1 MSTPQPT
8 PAATPADDT
17 QSRRR
22 SIQRFLS
29 KIIKPGKS
37 GKSKK
42 PEPASADPTASAAES
57 SSAAAE
63 APSTSATPATPAT
76 PAPPVTP
83 APPAPEPIEDVAEPT
98 EAGPSTSKA
107 APLSVGARLLAEK
120 HGIEI
125 PEDWPYPARPP
136 IGERVE
142 KPIRMRV
149 RRYCHICQTAFGSD
163 KACPSCSHKRCVE
176 CPRSPASK
184 QKKKQKHKE
193 KEPEPYEGLSIPAK
207 PAGQDLVYR
216 KIKQRVH
223 YKCHKCETDFAG
235 QRHCPSCNHNCCKRC
250 QRTPSR
256 KPKEELPKRK
266 RPIKWKCSECHTGGN
281 VAKTCSKCSH
291 PRCVDCTRELKKK
304 KKKAVMPVEATGTDT
319 DVDIMSSALAA
330 AKIS

>member
-8 PAATPADDT
+8 PAATPADDK
-17 QSRRR
+17 QSRRK

-29 KIIKPGKS
+29 QIIKPGKS

-42 PEPASADPTASAAES
+42 SESPAPTPPVASSSTAPAAPAAES
-57 SSAAAE
+57 SSAVVE
-63 APSTSATPATPAT
+63 EPVI
-76 PAPPVTP
+76 PAPPEP
-83 APPAPEPIEDVAEPT
+83 APIEPVAESE

-107 APLSVGARLLAEK
+107 APLSAGARQLAEK

-149 RRYCHICQTAFGSD
+149 RRYCHVCQTAFGSD
-163 KACPSCSHKRCVE
+163 KACPSCGHKRCVE
-176 CPRSPASK
+176 CPRSPAYVQLKPLSNVVLDTFSNPTLTLYKSCSSK

-207 PAGQDLVYR
+207 QAGQDLVYR

-235 QRHCPSCNHNCCKRC
+235 QRHCPSCSHNCCKRC

-266 RPIKWKCSECHTGGN
+266 RPIRWKCCTCHTGGN
-281 VAKTCSKCSH
+281 VAKSCSCTH
-291 PRCVDCTRELKKK
+291 ARCVDCTREL
-304 KKKAVMPVEATGTDT
+304 
-319 DVDIMSSALAA
+319 
-330 AKIS
+330 

>member
-8 PAATPADDT
+8 PAAATPADDT
-17 QSRRR
+17 KSRRK

-29 KIIKPGKS
+29 QIIKPGKS

-42 PEPASADPTASAAES
+42 SESPASAAPAAAPAAPAAES
-57 SSAAAE
+57 SSSAAAAAE
-63 APSTSATPATPAT
+63 APSTSATPT
-76 PAPPVTP
+76 PAPI
-83 APPAPEPIEDVAEPT
+83 EPVAESK

-107 APLSVGARLLAEK
+107 APLSAGARQLAEK

-149 RRYCHICQTAFGSD
+149 RRYCHVCQTAFGSD
-163 KACPSCSHKRCVE
+163 KACPSCAHKRCVE

-193 KEPEPYEGLSIPAK
+193 KEPEPYEGLTIPAK

-216 KIKQRVH
+216 KIRQRVH

-235 QRHCPSCNHNCCKRC
+235 QRHCPSCSHNCCKRC
-250 QRTPSR
+250 QRTPGR

-266 RPIKWKCSECHTGGN
+266 RPIRWKCCGCHTGGN
-281 VAKTCSKCSH
+281 IAKTCSCSH
-291 PRCVDCTRELKKK
+291 SRCVDCTRELKKK
-304 KKKAVMPVEATGTDT
+304 KKKAVMPVETTATDT
-319 DVDIMSSALAA
+319 DVDIVSSALAA